1 MGKENY
7 QYKNLIENIPTA
19 FAYHKVI
26 YNEDNQPI
34 DYIFLKVN
42 NKFEELT
49 GLSRE
54 EVINKKATDVLD
66 NIVNDSFDWIKF
78 YGEVALTG
86 KSVKFEEYSEPLG
99 RWYQVKAYSNENG
112 YFTTIFN
119 EITERKLKEKELKE
133 KNERLNNIFNN
144 SNDIIFSLSWPELQI
159 EFASRAVE
167 DIFGFTAEEFKESA
181 SLLKDITHPDDKYIH
196 DQALRKIKESG
207 YAEREFRIITK
218 EGNVKWIHDK
228 GKMIYDEDNNP
239 VRIQGVMREVTN
251 RKKKEKKIKYLSY
264 RDHLTGLYNRRY
276 F

>member
-1 MGKENY
+1 METEGHLK
-7 QYKNLIENIPTA
+7 KNLIENMPTA

-26 YNEDNQPI
+26 YDKDNNAK

-49 GLSRE
+49 GLKRE

-66 NIVNDSFDWIKF
+66 NIVNDKFDWIQF

-86 KSVKFEEYSEPLG
+86 KSIKFQEYSEPLG
-99 RWYQVKAYSNENG
+99 RWYEVKAYSNEKG
-112 YFTTIFN
+112 YFTTILN
-119 EITERKLKEKELKE
+119 DITERKLKEKELKE

-181 SLLKDITHPDDKYIH
+181 SLLRDITHP
-196 DQALRKIKESG
+196 
-207 YAEREFRIITK
+207 
-218 EGNVKWIHDK
+218 
-228 GKMIYDEDNNP
+228 
-239 VRIQGVMREVTN
+239 
-251 RKKKEKKIKYLSY
+251 
-264 RDHLTGLYNRRY
+264 
-276 F
+276 